1 MEVVRIMG
9 GITAEPMHA
18 TAGEVHLV
26 RAPGEGL
33 EAFEARAVAAGAASG
48 AGLVV
53 VGGLPNGEG
62 AGGAE
67 AEADAL
73 AESSM
78 SVADPDPHDCAG
90 LAALVAFAD
99 RTGLFAPS
107 PRHLAAL
114 ALLRGAAEAG
124 G

>member
-26 RAPGEGL
+26 RAPGEAL
-33 EAFEARAVAAGAASG
+33 DAFEARAVAAGQASG

-53 VGGLPNGEG
+53 IGGLPESEV
-62 AGGAE
+62 AEGAE

-73 AESSM
+73 ADTILTAS
-78 SVADPDPHDCAG
+78 DPDAHDCAG
-90 LAALVAFAD
+90 LAALVAFAQ
-99 RTGLFAPS
+99 RTGLFTPS

-114 ALLRGAAEAG
+114 ALLRGVAEAG